1 VRTARLLAA
10 TLAAGI
16 VAALAGCGSPAQ
28 PPPRLPSV
36 SVLLIQYRSDIAPH
50 RLQLEVVNGSSSAI
64 VVRRARLLTSGYRT
78 APVWKDPVAAEIPA
92 GATVDLP
99 AQLGTAAC
107 GRAGTPRAELTV
119 ERKGTTTS
127 VTVPTTD
134 SHGTLAAL
142 HRGDCFAERAARIA
156 TLAFAALT
164 PGGGGIASLTLE
176 VRPGPDAAQGLGVVR
191 VLPTTLL
198 SPTRQRNDW
207 AVGRRIGVDHGP
219 IVLPAIPTRCDLHA
233 IAEDKLGSVLPVS
246 VRLPDGSSGLVQVV
260 APPAVKNEVLR
271 WVSDTCATGR

>member
-10 TLAAGI
+10 TLAAGT
-16 VAALAGCGSPAQ
+16 VAALTGCAAPAEPQ
-28 PPPRLPSV
+28 ASLPSV
-36 SVLLIQYRSDIAPH
+36 SVRLLQYRSDIGPH
-50 RLQLEVVNGSSSAI
+50 RLQLQVVNGSSSPI

-78 APVWKDPVAAEIPA
+78 APAWRDPVAAEIPA

-99 AQLGTAAC
+99 AQLGRAAC
-107 GRAGTPRAELTV
+107 DRVGTPRAELTV

-127 VTVPTTD
+127 VAVPTTD
-134 SHGTLAAL
+134 SHGTLARL
-142 HRGDCFAERAARIA
+142 HRGDCFAERAGRIA
-156 TLAFAALT
+156 TLAFTALT
-164 PGGGGIASLTLE
+164 PGDGAASLTLE
-176 VRPGPDAAQGLGVVR
+176 VRPGPDAAQGLQVLR

-207 AVGRRIGVDHGP
+207 AVGRRIGVDHDP

-233 IAEDKLGSVLPVS
+233 IAEDKLGSVLPVM

-260 APPAVKNEVLR
+260 APPTVKDDVLR